1 MRKIVLFIGLLCF
14 ALNISAQS
22 IVYSGHTEKSARI
35 LETNLKKVTK
45 FGEKS
50 RAFYM
55 WAGLTSLDI
64 KGVVIYSV
72 KVMYTSEYRL
82 SVEKGDTWT
91 LTLKNGTKIVLRSP
105 SNLESKRLD
114 GVETLFVSYEINE
127 SDLLDLKENGVI
139 NIAPAVNC
147 FGSSEYSKD
156 VNMWKLARP
165 LSLRYDLLKEYI
177 DKHPE

>member
-50 RAFYM
+50 RVFYM

-82 SVEKGDTWT
+82 SVKKGDTLT

>member
-1 MRKIVLFIGLLCF
+1 
-14 ALNISAQS
+14 
-22 IVYSGHTEKSARI
+22 
-35 LETNLKKVTK
+35 
-45 FGEKS
+45 
-50 RAFYM
+50 
-55 WAGLTSLDI
+55 
-64 KGVVIYSV
+64 
-72 KVMYTSEYRL
+72 MYTSEYRL
-82 SVEKGDTWT
+82 SVKKGDTLT

-105 SNLESKRLD
+105 SNRESKRLD

-177 DKHPE
+177 DKHPEWDT